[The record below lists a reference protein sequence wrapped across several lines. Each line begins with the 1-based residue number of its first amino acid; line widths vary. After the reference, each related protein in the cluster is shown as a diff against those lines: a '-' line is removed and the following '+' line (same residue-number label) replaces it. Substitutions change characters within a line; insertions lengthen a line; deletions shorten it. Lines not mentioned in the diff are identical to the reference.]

1 MTFFAHPR
9 NGETKDSTVPV
20 ILIPVIPIP
29 IIPIPIIPIP
39 VIPIPVIP
47 IPVIPIKKND
57 IANANPLF
65 KRFITYW
72 LLIYYIIYIYIN
84 IRDWKHEKKLI
95 GITGIGIDSLLTFS

>member
-20 ILIPVIPIP
+20 IPI
-29 IIPIPIIPIP
+29 
-39 VIPIPVIP
+39 IPIPVIP

-72 LLIYYIIYIYIN
+72 LLIYYI
-84 IRDWKHEKKLI
+84 
-95 GITGIGIDSLLTFS
+95 

>member
-20 ILIPVIPIP
+20 N
-29 IIPIPIIPIP
+29 
-39 VIPIPVIP
+39 P

-65 KRFITYW
+65 KRFITY
-72 LLIYYIIYIYIN
+72 
-84 IRDWKHEKKLI
+84 
-95 GITGIGIDSLLTFS
+95 

>member
-29 IIPIPIIPIP
+29 VIPIP
-39 VIPIPVIP
+39 VIPIPIIP

-72 LLIYYIIYIYIN
+72 LLIYYI
-84 IRDWKHEKKLI
+84 
-95 GITGIGIDSLLTFS
+95 

>member
-9 NGETKDSTVPV
+9 NEETKDSTV
-20 ILIPVIPIP
+20 
-29 IIPIPIIPIP
+29 P

-65 KRFITYW
+65 KIFITYW
-72 LLIYYIIYIYIN
+72 LLIYYIYYIYKYK
-84 IRDWKHEKKLI
+84 RLETWKKLI
-95 GITGIGIDSLLTFS
+95 GITGIGIDRLSTFS

>member
-20 ILIPVIPIP
+20 IPI
-29 IIPIPIIPIP
+29 
-39 VIPIPVIP
+39 IP

-57 IANANPLF
+57 IANTNSLF

-72 LLIYYIIYIYIN
+72 LLIYYIYYIYKYK
-84 IRDWKHEKKLI
+84 RLETWKKLI
-95 GITGIGIDSLLTFS
+95 GITGIGIDRLSTFP

>member
-47 IPVIPIKKND
+47 IKKND

-65 KRFITYW
+65 KRFITY
-72 LLIYYIIYIYIN
+72 
-84 IRDWKHEKKLI
+84 
-95 GITGIGIDSLLTFS
+95 

>member
-20 ILIPVIPIP
+20 
-29 IIPIPIIPIP
+29 IPIP

-72 LLIYYIIYIYIN
+72 LLIYYI
-84 IRDWKHEKKLI
+84 
-95 GITGIGIDSLLTFS
+95 

>member
-9 NGETKDSTVPV
+9 NEDTKDSTVPV
-20 ILIPVIPIP
+20 ILIPVILIP
-29 IIPIPIIPIP
+29 I
-39 VIPIPVIP
+39 IP

-72 LLIYYIIYIYIN
+72 LLIYYIYYI
-84 IRDWKHEKKLI
+84 
-95 GITGIGIDSLLTFS
+95 

>member
-9 NGETKDSTVPV
+9 NGETKDSTV
-20 ILIPVIPIP
+20 
-29 IIPIPIIPIP
+29 
-39 VIPIPVIP
+39 PVIP

-72 LLIYYIIYIYIN
+72 LLIYYIYIIYKYK
-84 IRDWKHEKKLI
+84 RLETWKN
-95 GITGIGIDSLLTFS
+95 

>member
-9 NGETKDSTVPV
+9 NEDTKDSTVPV
-20 ILIPVIPIP
+20 IPIPVIPIP
-29 IIPIPIIPIP
+29 I
-39 VIPIPVIP
+39 IPIPVIP

-72 LLIYYIIYIYIN
+72 LLIYYIIYI
-84 IRDWKHEKKLI
+84 
-95 GITGIGIDSLLTFS
+95 

>member
-29 IIPIPIIPIP
+29 IIPIP
-39 VIPIPVIP
+39 VIPIPIIP

-65 KRFITYW
+65 KRFITY
-72 LLIYYIIYIYIN
+72 
-84 IRDWKHEKKLI
+84 
-95 GITGIGIDSLLTFS
+95 

>member
-20 ILIPVIPIP
+20 ILIPIIPIPVIPIP
-29 IIPIPIIPIP
+29 I
-39 VIPIPVIP
+39 IPIPVIP

-65 KRFITYW
+65 KRFITY
-72 LLIYYIIYIYIN
+72 
-84 IRDWKHEKKLI
+84 
-95 GITGIGIDSLLTFS
+95 

>member
-20 ILIPVIPIP
+20 IPIPVIPIP
-29 IIPIPIIPIP
+29 I
-39 VIPIPVIP
+39 IPIPVIP

-65 KRFITYW
+65 KSFITY
-72 LLIYYIIYIYIN
+72 
-84 IRDWKHEKKLI
+84 
-95 GITGIGIDSLLTFS
+95 

>member
-20 ILIPVIPIP
+20 IL
-29 IIPIPIIPIP
+29 
-39 VIPIPVIP
+39 IPVIP

-72 LLIYYIIYIYIN
+72 LLIYYI
-84 IRDWKHEKKLI
+84 
-95 GITGIGIDSLLTFS
+95 

>member
-1 MTFFAHPR
+1 MQKTILGRFFSCQRHKTFYLTFFAHPR
-9 NGETKDSTVPV
+9 NEDTKDSTVPV
-20 ILIPVIPIP
+20 ILIPIILIP

-65 KRFITYW
+65 KRFITY
-72 LLIYYIIYIYIN
+72 
-84 IRDWKHEKKLI
+84 
-95 GITGIGIDSLLTFS
+95 

>member
-20 ILIPVIPIP
+20 I
-29 IIPIPIIPIP
+29 PIP

-47 IPVIPIKKND
+47 IPIIPIQVIPIKKND

-72 LLIYYIIYIYIN
+72 LLIYYIYNIYKYK
-84 IRDWKHEKKLI
+84 RLETRKKLI
-95 GITGIGIDSLLTFS
+95 GITGIGIDSLLTFF

>member
-20 ILIPVIPIP
+20 IPIPVIPIP
-29 IIPIPIIPIP
+29 I
-39 VIPIPVIP
+39 IPIPVIP

-65 KRFITYW
+65 KRFITY
-72 LLIYYIIYIYIN
+72 
-84 IRDWKHEKKLI
+84 
-95 GITGIGIDSLLTFS
+95 

>member
-9 NGETKDSTVPV
+9 NEDTKDSTVPV

-29 IIPIPIIPIP
+29 I
-39 VIPIPVIP
+39 IPIPVIP

-72 LLIYYIIYIYIN
+72 LLIYYIIYI
-84 IRDWKHEKKLI
+84 
-95 GITGIGIDSLLTFS
+95 

>member
-9 NGETKDSTVPV
+9 NGDTKDSTVPV
-20 ILIPVIPIP
+20 IPIP
-29 IIPIPIIPIP
+29 I
-39 VIPIPVIP
+39 IP

-72 LLIYYIIYIYIN
+72 LLIYYI
-84 IRDWKHEKKLI
+84 
-95 GITGIGIDSLLTFS
+95 

>member
-29 IIPIPIIPIP
+29 IIPIP
-39 VIPIPVIP
+39 
-47 IPVIPIKKND
+47 VIPIKKND

-72 LLIYYIIYIYIN
+72 LLIYYI
-84 IRDWKHEKKLI
+84 
-95 GITGIGIDSLLTFS
+95 

>member
-9 NGETKDSTVPV
+9 NGETKDSTV
-20 ILIPVIPIP
+20 
-29 IIPIPIIPIP
+29 P

-57 IANANPLF
+57 IANANSLF

-72 LLIYYIIYIYIN
+72 LLIYYI
-84 IRDWKHEKKLI
+84 
-95 GITGIGIDSLLTFS
+95 

>member
-1 MTFFAHPR
+1 MADFFSCQRHKTFYLTFFAHPR
-9 NGETKDSTVPV
+9 NGETKDSTV
-20 ILIPVIPIP
+20 PVIPIP

-65 KRFITYW
+65 KRFITY
-72 LLIYYIIYIYIN
+72 
-84 IRDWKHEKKLI
+84 
-95 GITGIGIDSLLTFS
+95 

>member
-20 ILIPVIPIP
+20 IPIPV
-29 IIPIPIIPIP
+29 IPIP

-47 IPVIPIKKND
+47 IPIIPIKKND

-72 LLIYYIIYIYIN
+72 LLIYYI
-84 IRDWKHEKKLI
+84 
-95 GITGIGIDSLLTFS
+95 

>member
-9 NGETKDSTVPV
+9 NGDTKDSTVPV

-29 IIPIPIIPIP
+29 I
-39 VIPIPVIP
+39 IP

-72 LLIYYIIYIYIN
+72 LLI
-84 IRDWKHEKKLI
+84 
-95 GITGIGIDSLLTFS
+95 

>member
-9 NGETKDSTVPV
+9 NGETKDSTV
-20 ILIPVIPIP
+20 
-29 IIPIPIIPIP
+29 P

-72 LLIYYIIYIYIN
+72 LLIYYI
-84 IRDWKHEKKLI
+84 
-95 GITGIGIDSLLTFS
+95 

>member
-29 IIPIPIIPIP
+29 VIPIP
-39 VIPIPVIP
+39 VIPIPIIP

-65 KRFITYW
+65 KRFITY
-72 LLIYYIIYIYIN
+72 
-84 IRDWKHEKKLI
+84 
-95 GITGIGIDSLLTFS
+95 

>member
-1 MTFFAHPR
+1 LTFFAHPR

-20 ILIPVIPIP
+20 IL
-29 IIPIPIIPIP
+29 IP

-65 KRFITYW
+65 KRFITY
-72 LLIYYIIYIYIN
+72 
-84 IRDWKHEKKLI
+84 
-95 GITGIGIDSLLTFS
+95 